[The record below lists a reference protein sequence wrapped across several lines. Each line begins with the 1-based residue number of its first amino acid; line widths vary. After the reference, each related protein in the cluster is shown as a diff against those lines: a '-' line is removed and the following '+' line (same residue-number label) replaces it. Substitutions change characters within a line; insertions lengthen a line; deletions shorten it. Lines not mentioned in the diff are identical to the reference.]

1 MDNTPFNIVETKR
14 LECQFGPHYYKEKT
28 SRSHRV
34 KLQGSRK
41 FGCNAHIIIKK
52 CATYPEYQVIPKEKA
67 ALRTIKETMMKK
79 LKQQMAE
86 DPERVETVTMY
97 YVSLP
102 MEEAHHGHP
111 TGKGVAG
118 FAQRMNDKVAAKL
131 VQIVAEGVT
140 EIKQVRSLSTCTHTL
155 THKTISQHFLFHAII
170 PTRSAV
176 CFVTM

>member
-1 MDNTPFNIVETKR
+1 
-14 LECQFGPHYYKEKT
+14 
-28 SRSHRV
+28 
-34 KLQGSRK
+34 
-41 FGCNAHIIIKK
+41 
-52 CATYPEYQVIPKEKA
+52 
-67 ALRTIKETMMKK
+67 MKK

-86 DPERVETVTMY
+86 YPERVETVTMY

-102 MEEAHHGHP
+102 MEEAHHGNP

-155 THKTISQHFLFHAII
+155 THKTISQHIFY
-170 PTRSAV
+170 S
-176 CFVTM
+176 MQ